1 MHPIRDVNS
10 LRIQSVFPTIY
21 LRFLAEGILD
31 SKLMSDN
38 YTLDIGRDHRLKLF
52 KFHQPLCW
60 QDIFWIGY
68 L

>member
-1 MHPIRDVNS
+1 MLRMAYLDSSPVN
-10 LRIQSVFPTIY
+10 

-38 YTLDIGRDHRLKLF
+38 YT
-52 KFHQPLCW
+52 P
-60 QDIFWIGY
+60 DIFWIGY